1 MNQRSVQFDI
11 TEPKNHNCI
20 DVHRVVRVVHNSEGA
35 VDLSKFQFLPL
46 LRKIMSKNRGVM
58 VEKPLRIID
67 IMVLSISNNISSL
80 YPSLDCEFSSW

>member
-35 VDLSKFQFLPL
+35 VDFLTNFVQISVFAPFA
-46 LRKIMSKNRGVM
+46 KNNVQ
-58 VEKPLRIID
+58 K
-67 IMVLSISNNISSL
+67 
-80 YPSLDCEFSSW
+80 